1 MKRWIIIIGVL
12 AAAWTLPARATE
24 YSVDLDVSLVKP
36 SNQAYL
42 NLESCATP
50 AEIELEISWT
60 IEEANAIWIGGQNAD
75 VFLAS
80 DNTCSSALVEVGK
93 VSGTGVDVSISEA
106 QISGGFPLTGDELFL
121 SDVTGL
127 DCATE
132 NEHDY
137 YFCIKWEYEFQNGIY
152 TDNYTFRGGTPIR
165 FDTKKPG
172 APTITSLDPG
182 ETNLKVRWDKPSD
195 DDLDSYIIHYREEG
209 TTDDHL
215 ADETNGEATSF
226 QITGLTN
233 DINYEVWMT
242 AVDSAM
248 NESEESNTMI
258 GTPEPVEDFFE
269 YYRGQGGGDQG
280 GFCFVATAAYGSY
293 QNAMV
298 LPLRAFRD
306 TVLMPSATGRG
317 LVAAYYRYGP
327 RWARAI
333 RDSEVHRSAARLA
346 LAPVVVAARAEMAL
360 GAGEFLVLLAA
371 LLILGL
377 LGRKYYRQLRGA
389 AHGAAPP
396 AFLALVAALLV
407 IGFGG
412 RLLAAT
418 DPRPGADADS
428 GSTLAGGEPN
438 LQFQLRFGPYTPQVD
453 SEKSLSGKPFKDIF
467 GGGSEMLFEMGL
479 DYEIWRGFGVV
490 SVGGSFGFVQYLGK
504 GLTRSGGKSSDTTV
518 LNLVPFRLN
527 VGYTFD
533 KLMDWWRIP
542 FEPYVVGGLDY
553 YIWWVLDGVGDV
565 ASYEDEAGKSFTARG
580 GIFGGHFS
588 VGLKLLLDVLDQEAA
603 NHLENQV
610 GVMNSFF
617 FAEYTMSWVDQ
628 FGASGH
634 MNVGDQTFMFG
645 LMMEF

>member
-1 MKRWIIIIGVL
+1 MKRWILIGVL
-12 AAAWTLPARATE
+12 AVGWAFPARATE
-24 YSVDLDVSLVKP
+24 LSVDLTVNLVKP
-36 SNQAYL
+36 SNQTYL
-42 NLESCATP
+42 NIESCTAADET
-50 AEIELEISWT
+50 ELEISWT
-60 IEEANAIWIGGQNAD
+60 AQEADIIWSGGQDAD

-80 DNTCSSALVEVGK
+80 DESCSSALVEIGK
-93 VSGTGVDVSISEA
+93 KAGEGVDVTISEGQA
-106 QISGGFPLTGDELFL
+106 SGNFPLSSDDLFL

-137 YFCIKWEYEFQNGIY
+137 YFCIKWEFEVNNGLY
-152 TDNYTFRGGTPIR
+152 TDNYTFRGGAPIR
-165 FDTKKPG
+165 FDTKPPG
-172 APTITSLDPG
+172 APAITSVDPG
-182 ETNLKVRWDKPSD
+182 ESNLKVRWDKPSD
-195 DDLDSYIIHYREEG
+195 DDLDSYILHYREEG
-209 TTDDHL
+209 TTEDHQ
-215 ADETNGEATSF
+215 ATETNGEATSF

-233 DINYEVWMT
+233 DVTYEVWMT
-242 AVDSAM
+242 AVDVAM
-248 NESEESNTMI
+248 NESEDSNTMT

-269 YYRGQGGGDQG
+269 YYRGQGGGEDG

-293 QNAMV
+293 QDAMV
-298 LPLRAFRD
+298 VPLRAFRD
-306 TVLMPSATGRG
+306 SVLMPTATGRG
-317 LVAAYYRYGP
+317 LVAAYYRFGP

-333 RDSEVHRSAARLA
+333 RGSDLHRAAARLS
-346 LAPVVVAARAEMAL
+346 LAPLVVAARADLSL
-360 GAGEFLVLLAA
+360 GTFELLVLLAA

-377 LGRKYYRQLRGA
+377 LGKKYFQKMRRSA
-389 AHGAAPP
+389 RASAPP
-396 AFLALVAALLV
+396 ALMALIAALLV
-407 IGFGG
+407 MGVGSRTRAQDKSHPG
-412 RLLAAT
+412 T
-418 DPRPGADADS
+418 DSDS
-428 GSTLAGGEPN
+428 GEAVSGGVPN
-438 LQFQLRFGPYTPQVD
+438 MQFQVRFGPYTPQVD
-453 SEKSLSGKPFKDIF
+453 SEKDLSGKPFKEIF
-467 GGGSEMLFEMGL
+467 GGGSEMLFELGL

-504 GLTRSGGKSSDTTV
+504 GRTQSGDKSSDTTV
-518 LNLVPFRLN
+518 FNLVPFRLN

-553 YIWWVLDGVGDV
+553 YVWWVLDGVGDI
-565 ASYEDEAGKSFTARG
+565 ASYEDESGKSYTARG

-603 NHLENQV
+603 SHLENQV

-617 FAEYTMSWVDQ
+617 FAEYSMSWIDQ